1 MTGNLDMD
9 NNKILKIE
17 NLTDHKDD
25 DLYEDIVEDL
35 KSAVNKE
42 YLNEKFLK
50 VDKDGNHFNLKQ
62 TGRLSKTVNPI
73 MMVFLV
79 IMI

>member
-25 DLYEDIVEDL
+25 DPYEDIV
-35 KSAVNKE
+35 
-42 YLNEKFLK
+42 
-50 VDKDGNHFNLKQ
+50 KD
-62 TGRLSKTVNPI
+62 
-73 MMVFLV
+73 
-79 IMI
+79 